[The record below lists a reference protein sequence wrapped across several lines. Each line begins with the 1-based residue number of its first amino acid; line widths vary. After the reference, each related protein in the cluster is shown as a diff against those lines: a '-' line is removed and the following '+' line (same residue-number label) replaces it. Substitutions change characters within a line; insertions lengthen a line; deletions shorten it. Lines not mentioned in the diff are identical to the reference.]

1 MEDLKKKNRI
11 LLVIEIVIYF
21 VIAVSIA
28 LLIIK

>member
-1 MEDLKKKNRI
+1 MENLKKKNRI